1 MRVGAGAAWSVREC
15 MAKCGVAVRPDATA
29 LAYHACDASATH
41 SRDGRRLLATPT
53 MEEQAPDEGSA
64 AAAAAGA
71 RKLFAKMWG
80 GVGGGSI
87 KEAPAPPGR

>member
-1 MRVGAGAAWSVREC
+1 
-15 MAKCGVAVRPDATA
+15 
-29 LAYHACDASATH
+29 
-41 SRDGRRLLATPT
+41 